1 MQGLEQMTSKNP
13 FAKLPADIRAK
24 LLAADR
30 MIPGYWSS
38 AELTAALG
46 LGRNAVFMRVKR
58 GGLVPVDRSMF
69 TDKMDDPVTYAVA
82 LLSRT
87 RLMFTDKA
95 VADYVLNPPKRGRPV
110 VQRMSE

>member
-1 MQGLEQMTSKNP
+1 MTNKNP

-38 AELTAALG
+38 SELTAALG

-58 GGLVPVDRSMF
+58 GGLVPVDRKQPG
-69 TDKMDDPVTYAVA
+69 TK
-82 LLSRT
+82 
-87 RLMFTDKA
+87 LMFTDKA
-95 VADYVLNPPKRGRPV
+95 VVDYVLNPPKRGRPG
-110 VQRMSE
+110 MPLKPNTPH